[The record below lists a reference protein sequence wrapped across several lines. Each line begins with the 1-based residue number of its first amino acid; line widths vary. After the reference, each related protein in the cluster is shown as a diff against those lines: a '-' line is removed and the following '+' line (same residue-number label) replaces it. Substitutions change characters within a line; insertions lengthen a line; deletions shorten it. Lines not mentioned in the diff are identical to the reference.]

1 MAFKNPLTT
10 QCRAC
15 NREIMFIE
23 TALYKK
29 IPVDAEPVWVRP
41 DEKAAK
47 SYVLP
52 NGSIIKGEAVGDAF
66 DDETAEL
73 KLAYISHFATCP
85 CADQFRKPRAR
96 KKERKAE

>member
-15 NREIMFIE
+15 KKEIMFIE

-29 IPVDAEPVWVRP
+29 IPVDVVPVWVRTDTMVKNTFVLP
-41 DEKAAK
+41 SGETIKGEQVPETFADEKA
-47 SYVLP
+47 P
-52 NGSIIKGEAVGDAF
+52 I
-66 DDETAEL
+66 

-96 KKERKAE
+96 KRERAAE